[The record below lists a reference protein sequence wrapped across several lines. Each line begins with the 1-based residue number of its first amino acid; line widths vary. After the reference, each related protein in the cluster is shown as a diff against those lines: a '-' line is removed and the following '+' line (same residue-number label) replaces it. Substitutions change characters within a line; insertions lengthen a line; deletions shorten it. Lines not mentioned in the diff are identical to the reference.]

1 MNLLTFITISAAV
14 LVIGTI
20 TSGVYFTYKDT
31 PASKLKLKKFF
42 RINLGVFI
50 PLMVFA
56 FIVFFPS
63 FPLAAG
69 TEGSASGLGYV
80 SAALATGIACLGSGY
95 AVATVGSAALGAVS
109 ENEKIFGKTLIFA
122 GLAEGIAIYG
132 LIISIMIIGS
142 L

>member
-1 MNLLTFITISAAV
+1 MKILTVIAILTTLMV
-14 LVIGTI
+14 LGTI
-20 TSGVYFTYKDT
+20 GSGVYFTYQET
-31 PASKLKLKKFF
+31 PATSVKLKKFLK
-42 RINLGVFI
+42 INLGIFI
-50 PLMVFA
+50 PLIAAAFVLFA
-56 FIVFFPS
+56 PS
-63 FPLAAG
+63 AVSAA
-69 TEGSASGLGYV
+69 TAETSASGLGYI